1 MRGNLSCCSKD
12 IADSPNRANQ
22 TSTAFQ
28 LLAQMADVDIEN
40 AVIGRGIALQQS
52 QGDFVSR
59 DDASCGAHQHL
70 QQTELHCG
78 QFGGRVCDP
87 DFASDGI
94 DSDIPDG
101 DVGVCFPA
109 GCFSAAQDGVNS
121 GEEFIGIEGVEKIVV
136 RACVEPEN
144 PVAMLDT

>member
-28 LLAQMADVDIEN
+28 LLVQMADVDIEN

-78 QFGGRVCDP
+78 QFGGRG
-87 DFASDGI
+87 F
-94 DSDIPDG
+94 
-101 DVGVCFPA
+101 
-109 GCFSAAQDGVNS
+109 
-121 GEEFIGIEGVEKIVV
+121 
-136 RACVEPEN
+136 EPEFRWE
-144 PVAMLDT
+144 VIYLDLPRGE